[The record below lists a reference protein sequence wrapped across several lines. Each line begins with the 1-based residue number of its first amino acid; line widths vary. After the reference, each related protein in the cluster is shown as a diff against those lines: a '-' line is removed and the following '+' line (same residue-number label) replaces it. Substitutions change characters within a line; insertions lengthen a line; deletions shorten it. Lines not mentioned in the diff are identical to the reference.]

1 MPMEL
6 MIKSKI
12 VSETLKAKSYDT
24 DEVQTGR
31 VTIGEDLRRLLEK
44 IADDKP
50 VARNND
56 REKPEVTIL
65 KRGEAA
71 QGKDSTIRQPDGKE
85 VVRTLVEKIPEDIL
99 RQTTLRKKKV
109 TFKKKAEHLGPD
121 QESGVVEIRKRQ

>member
-1 MPMEL
+1 MEL

-12 VSETLKAKSYDT
+12 VSETLKAKNYDT

-50 VARNND
+50 VARNNH

-71 QGKDSTIRQPDGKE
+71 QGKDSTIKQPDGKE
-85 VVRTLVEKIPEDIL
+85 VGRTLVEKIPEDIL

-109 TFKKKAEHLGPD
+109 TFKKEAEHLGPD

>member
-1 MPMEL
+1 M
-6 MIKSKI
+6 
-12 VSETLKAKSYDT
+12 
-24 DEVQTGR
+24 
-31 VTIGEDLRRLLEK
+31 TIGEDLGRLLEK

-85 VVRTLVEKIPEDIL
+85 VVRTLIEKIPENIL
-99 RQTTLRKKKV
+99 RQTTLRNKKV